1 MSAGG
6 ALSGSSACVP
16 PDEDDGPAEPT
27 LFSLITSKSGTV
39 PPALWHERDLVGTLE
54 EFGHLTLAEIK
65 QKPSSMRQRT
75 ALRAAAEAMAT
86 YRSGNA
92 ALLST
97 R

>member
-1 MSAGG
+1 MEFFGK
-6 ALSGSSACVP
+6 LQ
-16 PDEDDGPAEPT
+16 
-27 LFSLITSKSGTV
+27 
-39 PPALWHERDLVGTLE
+39 

-75 ALRAAAEAMAT
+75 ALHAAAEAMAT